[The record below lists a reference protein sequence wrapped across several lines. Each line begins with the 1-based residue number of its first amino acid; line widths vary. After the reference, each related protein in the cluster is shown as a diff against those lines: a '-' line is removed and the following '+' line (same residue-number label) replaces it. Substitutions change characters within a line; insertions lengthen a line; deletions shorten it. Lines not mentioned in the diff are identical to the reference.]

1 MNGRT
6 VGREGSRGTGARQ
19 GPLALSSY
27 CSLPSPSGLLID
39 RIFEE
44 QVSLKMSSAHNL
56 IL

>member
-1 MNGRT
+1 MEEQLAGK
-6 VGREGSRGTGARQ
+6 VLEAPGARQ

-44 QVSLKMSSAHNL
+44 QVSFKMSSAHNL